1 MVASEA
7 HLTLAGAGLSFQSGD
22 DLTILVSSEDQLLYR
37 LRHNGMNGVGNQDE
51 GSQIQRPSSGRDD
64 IWLSRAFW
72 VTGILSGFIG
82 ALTVGMLLG
91 EPDFAIMLFGAV
103 GGIMV
108 GAVFFFVVAG
118 VIRLLF
124 ESRKP

>member
-1 MVASEA
+1 
-7 HLTLAGAGLSFQSGD
+7 
-22 DLTILVSSEDQLLYR
+22 
-37 LRHNGMNGVGNQDE
+37 MNGVGNQDE
-51 GSQIQRPSSGRDD
+51 GSQIQRPSSGRGD

-82 ALTVGMLLG
+82 ALTVGMLRG